1 MIIDD
6 EPSICS
12 ALSRFF
18 RQRGADVTIASSAE
32 QGIERLASAQPDVIF
47 LDIRLPGINGLE
59 AIPELSHL
67 PVPPAIIVMTA
78 YGTMSAAIEAMR
90 KGAYDYLVKPVSLD
104 RAAQLVDRLME
115 SRAARQRIKSA
126 EPPRDDRMIGHSHAL
141 QELFKQIGAVA
152 AMDVPVL
159 IVGETGSGK
168 QLVAQAIHAHG
179 DRSSAPLVELNI
191 SAMTE
196 AQIGD
201 ALFGAAGSRR
211 PGKLEE
217 ADHGTLL
224 LDGIDEL
231 PPGMQARLLRFLDD
245 GLIQRGAGASRA
257 VDARLL
263 ATSIRDPQELVAKG
277 TFRADLL
284 HRLNV
289 ARLRVPPL
297 RERREDI
304 ADLSEHFLKLLSG
317 EKPPAL
323 LTEDAL
329 ARLRGYDWPGN
340 VRELRNVLQQA
351 LLVAREGAILP
362 SHLPPLT
369 MPLPG
374 DDAIARRV
382 SAALDANTQFAFD
395 AAMQPFERELLRQ
408 VMERHAGNLSRAAEQ
423 LGLHRATLRSKLKQH
438 GLGDE

>member
-67 PVPPAIIVMTA
+67 PVPPPIIVMTA

-201 ALFGAAGSRR
+201 ALFGAC
-211 PGKLEE
+211 P
-217 ADHGTLL
+217 
-224 LDGIDEL
+224 
-231 PPGMQARLLRFLDD
+231 
-245 GLIQRGAGASRA
+245 
-257 VDARLL
+257 
-263 ATSIRDPQELVAKG
+263 
-277 TFRADLL
+277 
-284 HRLNV
+284 
-289 ARLRVPPL
+289 
-297 RERREDI
+297 
-304 ADLSEHFLKLLSG
+304 
-317 EKPPAL
+317 
-323 LTEDAL
+323 
-329 ARLRGYDWPGN
+329 
-340 VRELRNVLQQA
+340 
-351 LLVAREGAILP
+351 
-362 SHLPPLT
+362 
-369 MPLPG
+369 
-374 DDAIARRV
+374 
-382 SAALDANTQFAFD
+382 
-395 AAMQPFERELLRQ
+395 
-408 VMERHAGNLSRAAEQ
+408 
-423 LGLHRATLRSKLKQH
+423 
-438 GLGDE
+438 